1 MDAMLRSSSI
11 LVLLCLWYF
20 SVTDSAVLFKRV
32 SSENVLPNRILFIT
46 IYIAQLTTLSEWLIY
61 FQAYIPQIAG
71 DYATYNQRGKRP
83 FCNAFEGNIYTF
95 MYQVLFLQ
103 RKNIKITL
111 FSNLT
116 HGNTQDA
123 VKSVQILHL
132 PRVIQQQPKHQLKCW
147 QMTLRPETLMIGS
160 NTCLKVLRWL
170 MEEQRNNNQVLFEM
184 IT

>member
-1 MDAMLRSSSI
+1 MLRSSSI

-46 IYIAQLTTLSEWLIY
+46 IYIAQLTSLSKWLIY

-95 MYQVLFLQ
+95 MYQVLLKKVQ
-103 RKNIKITL
+103 IAL

-116 HGNTQDA
+116 HGDTQAA
-123 VKSVQILHL
+123 VKSAQILHL
-132 PRVIQQQPKHQLKCW
+132 PPVIQQQLKHQLKCW

-160 NTCLKVLRWL
+160 NTCLRVLRWW
-170 MEEQRNNNQVLFEM
+170 MEELPNNNQVLFEM